1 MAKKSLTNDKMI
13 MNLVKELQSTT
24 LGNALLRERLM
35 AICDMTRES
44 IEENPTFWNNGI
56 FHVGLYEDLC
66 NRIEKHCGFND

>member
-1 MAKKSLTNDKMI
+1 MAKKPLTNDKMI

-35 AICDMTRES
+35 AICDMTRQS
-44 IEENPTFWNNGI
+44 IEENPTAWSNGI